1 VAFCRVNGLPMSG
14 GKVEITGRIGYFLD
28 TGNISD
34 LISSNKSK
42 CQIGIITEDSKIEEN
57 FVCSQKHRVFFKEKI
72 DKTFSFN
79 VPFQKWLKMNTGKI
93 YLMQLKHI
101 MRF

>member
-1 VAFCRVNGLPMSG
+1 MSG

-42 CQIGIITEDSKIEEN
+42 CQIGIITEDSKIEAYYEILEAKKSTKT
-57 FVCSQKHRVFFKEKI
+57 VI
-72 DKTFSFN
+72 DKKFEYNTYILIS
-79 VPFQKWLKMNTGKI
+79 LKITKER
-93 YLMQLKHI
+93 H
-101 MRF
+101 